1 MFPIGISNFSQLFSV
16 EWIIVHLVF
25 CALNS
30 VALMFASVKFILAM
44 QQSGYKTKRFFR
56 WLKSPETP
64 YLSRLML
71 LCLLGFLFFLVLNT
85 CFSPLVGVEA
95 GSFVGLISYFIFV
108 FLYIKSESAVN
119 AKIPLRKTRRLIT
132 LCVTYTILIAVFTF
146 LLIILFNYLAY
157 VIQNEMLAILR
168 YALICGMPILLPYIL
183 YLAFCINQ
191 PFETCIKRKYL
202 KRTAQKL
209 DNANVIK
216 IGITG
221 SFGKTSVKEILKT
234 ILSVKYRVLATP
246 ASYNTSMGICLTVN
260 GLDNTHDVFIAEMGA
275 RNIGDIK
282 NLCNL
287 VKPKYALLTGVNNQ
301 HLESFGC
308 YENILKAKNEIFES
322 LSADGVGFFSSD
334 NEGAKTLYEKCE
346 KEKYFAGIS
355 GGEVC
360 ADNLSIS
367 ENGTDFLLKIKGE
380 EPIKCNTVLLG
391 KHSISNICLAV
402 ALAYKIGLT
411 PKEIALGINR
421 IQTVNHRLE
430 LVPNNKGI
438 VLIDD
443 SYNSNEDGIKSAM
456 EVLDTFK
463 GRKIVLTPGLVELGK
478 RENIANFE
486 LGKTLANH
494 ADKVIVIGKHN
505 AEMIIQGLIDGG
517 MERENISF
525 AKTLNKGNALLNE
538 ILEKGDVVLF
548 ENDLPDNYS

>member
-1 MFPIGISNFSQLFSV
+1 MFL
-16 EWIIVHLVF
+16 
-25 CALNS
+25 
-30 VALMFASVKFILAM
+30 
-44 QQSGYKTKRFFR
+44 
-56 WLKSPETP
+56 
-64 YLSRLML
+64 
-71 LCLLGFLFFLVLNT
+71 
-85 CFSPLVGVEA
+85 
-95 GSFVGLISYFIFV
+95 

-132 LCVTYTILIAVFTF
+132 LCVTYTLLLAVFTIA
-146 LLIILFNYLAY
+146 LIILFNYVAY
-157 VIQNEMLAILR
+157 ILQNEMLAILR
-168 YALICGMPILLPYIL
+168 YALICGMPILLPFIL

-191 PFETCIKRKYL
+191 PVETLIKRKYL
-202 KRTAQKL
+202 KRTVQKL
-209 DNANVIK
+209 DKANVIK

-221 SFGKTSVKEILKT
+221 SYGKTSVKEILKT

-275 RNIGDIK
+275 RNVGDIK
-282 NLCNL
+282 VLTDL
-287 VKPKYALLTGVNNQ
+287 VKPTYALLTGVNSQ
-301 HLESFGC
+301 HLESFKC
-308 YENILKAKNEIFES
+308 YENILKAKNELIES
-322 LSADGVGFFSSD
+322 LPENGIGFFSSD
-334 NEGAKTLYEKCE
+334 NEGAKTLYDKCD
-346 KEKYFAGIS
+346 KEKYLAGIS

-360 ADNLSIS
+360 AEDLSIN
-367 ENGTDFLLKIKGE
+367 EIGTEFTLKIKGE

-443 SYNSNEDGIKSAM
+443 SYNSNEDGVKGAM
-456 EVLDTFK
+456 EVLDTYS

-486 LGKTLANH
+486 FGKTLAKH
-494 ADKVIVIGKHN
+494 ADIVIVIGKHN

-517 MERENISF
+517 FNRENIMF
-525 AKTLNKGNALLNE
+525 AKTLNKGNAMLNE
-538 ILEKGDVVLF
+538 ILNKGDVVLF

>member
-1 MFPIGISNFSQLFSV
+1 MFST
-16 EWIIVHLVF
+16 EWIIVHLVL

-30 VALMFASVKFILAM
+30 LVLMFSSVKFILAM
-44 QQSGYKTKRFFR
+44 QQSGYNTKRFYK

-95 GSFVGLISYFIFV
+95 GSFIGFVSYFMFL

-132 LCVTYTILIAVFTF
+132 LCVTFTILLAVCTF
-146 LLIILFNYLAY
+146 FLIILFNYIAY
-157 VIQNEMLAILR
+157 ILQNEMIAILR
-168 YALICGMPILLPYIL
+168 YCLICAMPILLPFIL

-191 PFETCIKRKYL
+191 PFEILIKRKYL
-202 KRTAQKL
+202 RRTAQKL
-209 DNANVIK
+209 DKANLIK

-221 SFGKTSVKEILKT
+221 SYGKTSVKEILKT

-246 ASYNTSMGICLTVN
+246 YSYNTSMGICLTVN
-260 GLDNTHDVFIAEMGA
+260 GLDNTHDVLICEMGA
-275 RNIGDIK
+275 RNVGDIK
-282 NLCNL
+282 VLADL
-287 VKPKYALLTGVNNQ
+287 VKPKYALLTGVNSQ
-301 HLESFGC
+301 HLESFKA
-308 YENILKAKNEIFES
+308 YDNILKAKYELFES
-322 LSADGVGFFSSD
+322 LPSDGVGFFSSD
-334 NEGAKTLYEKCE
+334 NDGAKVLYGKFD
-346 KEKYFAGIS
+346 KEKYSAGIS

-360 ADNLSIS
+360 AENLKIN
-367 ENGTDFLLKIKGE
+367 ENGTDFTLKIQGE
-380 EPIKCNTVLLG
+380 KPIKCTTVLLG

-478 RENIANFE
+478 RENVANFE

-494 ADKVIVIGKHN
+494 ADIVIVIGKHN
-505 AEMIIQGLIDGG
+505 AEMIIQGLLDGG
-517 MERENISF
+517 MDREKIMF
-525 AKTLNKGNALLNE
+525 ARTLNKGNALLND
-538 ILEKGDVVLF
+538 ILNKGDVVLF